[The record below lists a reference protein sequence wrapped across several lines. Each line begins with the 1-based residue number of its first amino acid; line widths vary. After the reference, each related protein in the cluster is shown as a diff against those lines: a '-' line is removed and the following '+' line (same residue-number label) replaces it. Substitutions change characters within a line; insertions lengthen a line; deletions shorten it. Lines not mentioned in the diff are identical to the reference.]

1 MNIQEAFNMLLA
13 ELKASDSVLH
23 LLGSTLVLLV
33 AILVARNLLR
43 RYIRNRVKSSELRR
57 RWLLQLRNVL
67 VLVLFFGLVMIWGNE
82 LRTFALSL
90 VAIAVA
96 LVIATKELIVCVSGS
111 LIKSG
116 ARSFNLGD
124 RIQVKDF
131 RGDVIDQNLLTTTL
145 LEVGPGKTINQRSGR
160 MVVVPN
166 SIFVSEPV
174 VNESYSQNYVLHAFT
189 VPFKREENWK
199 LAQQVLLSAAQ
210 KHCEENLPLVKQH
223 FDRWSYRTGL
233 DSPSVEPR
241 VSIQVPE
248 AGEIHLVVRVPT
260 REEQRNIIEQAILND
275 TFSNYDFNAT

>member
-1 MNIQEAFNMLLA
+1 MNIQEMLNQIVD
-13 ELKASDSVLH
+13 ELKASDSFLH
-23 LLGSTLVLLV
+23 LLGSTLVLFI
-33 AILVARNLLR
+33 AILIVRSLLR
-43 RYIRNRVKSSELRR
+43 RYIRNSIQSADLRR
-57 RWLLQLRNVL
+57 RWLIQLRNAL
-67 VLVLFFGLVMIWGNE
+67 VLVLLFGLVMIWGNE

-96 LVIATKELIVCVSGS
+96 LVIATKELIICISGS

-174 VNESYSQNYVLHAFT
+174 VNESYSRNFVLHAFT

-199 LAQQVLLSAAQ
+199 LAQQALLSAAQ
-210 KHCEENLPLVKQH
+210 KQCEDYLPLVRKH
-223 FDRWSYRTGL
+223 FDKLSYRTGL
-233 DSPSVEPR
+233 ESPSVEPR
-241 VSIQVPE
+241 VSIQVPV

-260 REEQRNIIEQAILND
+260 HEDQRNIIEQAILND
-275 TFSNYDFNAT
+275 TFSNNIF